1 MALSCSGDYSLTF
14 EKWAKHMIAPKGGE
28 TMSEL
33 MTCPICGEQFSALE
47 YVIADNGNP
56 ICPRCA
62 EKEKDE
68 KSEE

>member
-1 MALSCSGDYSLTF
+1 
-14 EKWAKHMIAPKGGE
+14 MIAMEGGE
-28 TMSEL
+28 KMSEL

-68 KSEE
+68 KNEE